1 MIDVLLVKYVGGRAA
16 GPPPFGLLT
25 NTALG
30 MLSMCGP
37 CGHPWQI
44 DAEAKLMCLK
54 ERMGMRLLV
63 FVVSHSK

>member
-1 MIDVLLVKYVGGRAA
+1 MTDVLLVKHVGGRAA
-16 GPPPFGLLT
+16 RPLPFGLLT

-30 MLSMCGP
+30 MLSMCVP
-37 CGHPWQI
+37 CGHPWPI
-44 DAEAKLMCLK
+44 DAEAKLMCFK